1 MPIILSVL
9 FALMCIVAFNGSHIW
24 SGVIA
29 LVQVILCVVTILM
42 KKNIIKTP
50 KNWLYKLP
58 FILALILILPYF
70 SSYNTYNSNRV
81 KNFKWDDIAL
91 NNVIPKPKPLFGEII
106 SNSKDGLSLEI
117 YKTSSNQYDKYVKEC
132 KDMGFTIDLEQLG
145 SSFYAY
151 NTEGYQLKLDYYKPK
166 KRMKINLD
174 VPMQLGTL
182 KWPDSEYAKLIPIP
196 ESKVGKIEKD
206 DETGFVVYV
215 GEMPKESFNNYI
227 KLCVDNGFKIDPY
240 ENSKSYTAKNADGY
254 KINVEYRGYN
264 IVKITVSEPEY
275 KVDLEI
281 ECSENLMLSK
291 YDVKV
296 YVDKYSYQ
304 GTLKHG
310 TTETYTKFLKKG
322 EHTLNFENVEDSS
335 IKGEIKINVSKAE
348 TIKIKINCTS
358 SQIIATDGK
367 EELLTM
373 IDTKGL
379 DATTA
384 KDKLKNVGF
393 TNITIKSDDGNTI
406 IFEDTSKWEV
416 ISQSAESGTQI
427 SKNTEIVL
435 SCHKKEEDPVPST
448 ENTTTPTTPNVPTA
462 PTQTEPKPEDYSDEK
477 YQYDAEDVFRMQI
490 EDSCP
495 YGVKIHSVTG
505 YLAKTYEG
513 NGIWFFKVKIT
524 VTNAYKA
531 KYDAVAEGRI
541 DVANGNDIT
550 YFLIY

>member
-1 MPIILSVL
+1 MPIILLIL
-9 FALMCIVAFNGSHIW
+9 FALMCIFAFNGGHVW
-24 SGVIA
+24 SGIIA
-29 LVQVILCVVTILM
+29 FVQIILCVVTILM

-50 KNWLYKLP
+50 KNWFYKLP

-81 KNFKWDDIAL
+81 KNFKWDDIVL
-91 NNVIPKPKPLFGEII
+91 NHVIPKPKPLFGEII

-117 YKTSSNQYDKYVKEC
+117 YKTSSNQYDKYVKAC
-132 KDMGFTIDLEQLG
+132 KDKGFTVDLEQLG
-145 SSFYAY
+145 NSFYAY
-151 NTEGYQLKLDYYKPK
+151 NTEGYKLNLDYYEPE

-182 KWPDSEYAKLIPIP
+182 EWPDSEYAKLIPIP

-215 GEMPKESFNNYI
+215 GEMPKESFHNYI
-227 KLCVDNGFKIDPY
+227 KLCAENGFKIDSY
-240 ENSKSYTAKNADGY
+240 ENNKSYTAKNADGY

-281 ECSENLMLSK
+281 ECSENIMLSK

-310 TTETYTKFLKKG
+310 TTQTYTKSLKKG

-335 IKGEIKINVSKAE
+335 IKGEIKINVSKSE

-358 SQIIATDGK
+358 SQITATDGK

-373 IDTKGL
+373 IDAKGL
-379 DATTA
+379 DVTTA
-384 KDKLKNVGF
+384 KDKLRNIGF
-393 TNITIKSDDGNTI
+393 TNITTKSDDGNNI

-416 ISQSAESGTQI
+416 ISQSIESGTQI
-427 SKNTEIVL
+427 SKNTEIL
-435 SCHKKEEDPVPST
+435 LTCHKKEEESVSST
-448 ENTTTPTTPNVPTA
+448 ENITPPVAPAA
-462 PTQTEPKPEDYSDEK
+462 PTQTEQKPEDFSDTK
-477 YQYDAEDVFRMQI
+477 YRDDAEDVFRMQI

-495 YGVKIHSVTG
+495 YGVKVHSVTG
-505 YLAKTYEG
+505 FLARTYEG

-524 VTNAYKA
+524 VTNAFKA

>member
-1 MPIILSVL
+1 MPIILLVL
-9 FALMCIVAFNGSHIW
+9 FALMCIVAFNGSHIGA
-24 SGVIA
+24 GVIA
-29 LVQVILCVVTILM
+29 LGEVILCVVTILM

-50 KNWLYKLP
+50 KNWLYKIPL
-58 FILALILILPYF
+58 ILALILILPYF

-81 KNFKWDDIAL
+81 KNFKWDDIVL
-91 NNVIPKPKPLFGEII
+91 NHVIPKPKPLFGEII

-117 YKTSSNQYDKYVKEC
+117 YKTSSNQYDKYVEAC
-132 KDMGFTIDLEQLG
+132 KDKGFTVDLEQLG
-145 SSFYAY
+145 NSFYAY
-151 NTEGYQLKLDYYKPK
+151 NTEGYKLNLDYYEPE

-174 VPMQLGTL
+174 IPMQLGTL

-206 DETGFVVYV
+206 DETGLVVYV

-227 KLCVDNGFKIDPY
+227 KLCADNGFKIDSY
-240 ENSKSYTAKNADGY
+240 ENNKSYTAKNADGY

-264 IVKITVSEPEY
+264 IIKITVSEPEY

-310 TTETYTKFLKKG
+310 ATETYTKSLKKG

-335 IKGEIKINVSKAE
+335 IKGEFKINVSKAE

-384 KDKLKNVGF
+384 KDKLKNIGF
-393 TNITIKSDDGNTI
+393 TNITIKSDNNNI
-406 IFEDTSKWEV
+406 IFEDTGKWEV
-416 ISQSAESGTQI
+416 ISQSIESGTQI

-435 SCHKKEEDPVPST
+435 SCHKKEEPVSST
-448 ENTTTPTTPNVPTA
+448 ENITAPVAPTA
-462 PTQTEPKPEDYSDEK
+462 PTQTEPEPEDYSDMK
-477 YQYDAEDVFRMQI
+477 YRDDAEDVFRMQI

-495 YGVKIHSVTG
+495 YGVKVHSVTG
-505 YLAKTYEG
+505 FLARTYEG

-524 VTNAYKA
+524 VTNAFKA

-541 DVANGNDIT
+541 DVANGNNIT

>member
-1 MPIILSVL
+1 MPIILLVL
-9 FALMCIVAFNGSHIW
+9 FALMCIVAFNGSHILA
-24 SGVIA
+24 GVIA
-29 LVQVILCVVTILM
+29 LVEVILCVVTILM

-50 KNWLYKLP
+50 KNWLYKIPL
-58 FILALILILPYF
+58 ILALILILPYF

-81 KNFKWDDIAL
+81 KNFKWDDIVL
-91 NNVIPKPKPLFGEII
+91 NHVIPKPKPLFGEII

-117 YKTSSNQYDKYVKEC
+117 YKTSSNQYDKYVEAC
-132 KDMGFTIDLEQLG
+132 KDKGFTVDLEQLG
-145 SSFYAY
+145 NSFYAY
-151 NTEGYQLKLDYYKPK
+151 NTEGYKLNLDYYEPE

-227 KLCVDNGFKIDPY
+227 KLCADNGFKIDPY
-240 ENSKSYTAKNADGY
+240 ENNKSYTAKNADGY
-254 KINVEYRGYN
+254 KINLEYRGYN

-275 KVDLEI
+275 KVNLEI
-281 ECSENLMLSK
+281 KGSENLMFSK

-310 TTETYTKFLKKG
+310 TTETYTTTLKKG
-322 EHTLNFENVEDSS
+322 EHTISFENVEDSS
-335 IKGEIKINVSKAE
+335 IKGEAKIKVTKNE
-348 TIKIKINCTS
+348 TIKLEINCTS
-358 SQIIATDGK
+358 SKINIIGGISG
-367 EELLTM
+367 EEFTM
-373 IDTKGL
+373 IDVKGL
-379 DATTA
+379 DAETA
-384 KDKLKNVGF
+384 KNKLEEIGF
-393 TNITIKSDDGNTI
+393 VNIKVKGDDGNNM
-406 IFEDTSKWEV
+406 IFEDNSKWEIV
-416 ISQSAESGTQI
+416 SQSAEVGAQVD
-427 SKNTEIVL
+427 KNTEIL
-435 SCHKKEEDPVPST
+435 LTCHKKEEEPVSST
-448 ENTTTPTTPNVPTA
+448 ENITAPVAPTA
-462 PTQTEPKPEDYSDEK
+462 PTQTEQKPADFSDTK
-477 YQYDAEDVFRMQI
+477 YRDDAEDVFRMQI

-495 YGVKIHSVTG
+495 YGVKVHSVTG
-505 YLAKTYEG
+505 FLARTYEG

-524 VTNAYKA
+524 VTNAFKA

-541 DVANGNDIT
+541 DVANGNNIT